1 MYSKDGST
9 DGGDDCGFVR
19 DVVWTEAPIT
29 PVIPDDPNAEVTGD
43 AETGFVVK
51 PSDGKTSL
59 EVSIPNGVD
68 AGKVTVEVST
78 SVTTIK
84 PNGAAVKIVKG
95 GHNIT
100 GFLDI
105 PSADASGTI
114 DLTKA
119 NVKSEVVKEV
129 MDPEKGAKF
138 EVSAS
143 EPTLTTAATKPG
155 LTYTLR
161 EGATLDAMQHGD
173 SKLGD
178 VKPWTP
184 NITVKGGASGFY
196 TIRVTK

>member
-1 MYSKDGST
+1 M
-9 DGGDDCGFVR
+9 
-19 DVVWTEAPIT
+19 
-29 PVIPDDPNAEVTGD
+29 TGD

-51 PSDGKTSL
+51 PSADKTSV
-59 EVSIPNGVD
+59 EVNIPDGID

-78 SVTTIK
+78 SVATIK
-84 PNGAAVKIVKG
+84 PNGATVKIVKSG
-95 GHNIT
+95 YDIT

-119 NVKSEVVKEV
+119 NVKSEVAKEA

-161 EGATLDAMQHGD
+161 EGATLDAMQDGD

-178 VKPWTP
+178 GNAWTP
-184 NITVKGGASGFY
+184 KISVKGGKSGFY
-196 TIRVTK
+196 TIRVSK